1 MKQNENKTAIHLK
14 VTHAYKT
21 NANPKINIVMSENIG
36 QRRLIFFQQEIS
48 SHINKLTWKEI
59 KRTSEEMPENKL
71 LFPF

>member
-1 MKQNENKTAIHLK
+1 
-14 VTHAYKT
+14 
-21 NANPKINIVMSENIG
+21 MSENIG